1 VSKCT
6 DIVLRALCVACV
18 ASLLVGARAH
28 QPIPRAQTAA
38 LKPGA
43 AAPEAPTD
51 NSRGVAA
58 TVNDLIISDYD
69 LNQRMTLFLAQSGMR
84 PNEEQKK
91 RIREQVLRGL
101 VDEMLQLQEAQKNK
115 ITVTTDEVDKALES
129 IAKQN
134 GATTAQ
140 IEQMLGSVGVNIS
153 TLRTQVTAEIAWQ
166 KLMQNE
172 MGGRI
177 QISEEDVNAELQRI
191 AESAHKPQ
199 FLVSEI
205 FVGVDS
211 PQDDEKVK
219 NGVTQIMQQL
229 NVGANFQ
236 AAARQFSQSP
246 SAATGGDIG
255 WVQEGQLAPEL
266 DKALVG
272 MRAGGLAGP
281 IHVAGGYY
289 ILQVRD
295 RREPVGTVV
304 PKSEQPQTG
313 LPDGPLPL
321 ARVLLALPSKAS
333 SELKQKA
340 LQFGQE
346 LSTHINGCI
355 NLSVVAK
362 QIQGAIYMNL
372 GSMRAGQMSPELRN
386 ALATT
391 QPGDVAKPFISSAGV
406 EIIVRCD
413 PKVQKVVAFQM
424 PTRQDIQNRL
434 YNEQMSMLS
443 RRYLRDLRRDAVVE
457 YR

>member
-1 VSKCT
+1 
-6 DIVLRALCVACV
+6 VACV

-28 QPIPRAQTAA
+28 QAVPRAQAAA
-38 LKPGA
+38 LKPGGPA
-43 AAPEAPTD
+43 AATATPAD

-69 LNQRMTLFLAQSGMR
+69 LNQRMTLFMAQSGVR
-84 PNEEQKK
+84 PTDEQKK

-101 VDEMLQLQEAQKNK
+101 VDETLQLAEAQKNK
-115 ITVTTDEVDKALES
+115 ITVLKDEVDKALES

-134 GATTAQ
+134 GATAAQ
-140 IEQMLGSVGVNIS
+140 IEQMLTAVGVNIS
-153 TLRTQVTAEIAWQ
+153 TLRTQITAEIAWQ

-172 MGGRI
+172 MGGRV
-177 QISEEDVNAELQRI
+177 QISDEDVDTELKRI
-191 AESAHKPQ
+191 AESAHKSQ

-219 NGVTQIMQQL
+219 TGVAQIMQQL
-229 NVGANFQ
+229 NLGANFP

-246 SAATGGDIG
+246 SAASGGDIG

-266 DKALVG
+266 DKALVAMKG
-272 MRAGGLAGP
+272 MGHAGP

-295 RREPVGTVV
+295 RREPAGTVV
-304 PKSEQPQTG
+304 PKSEQPRTG

-321 ARVLLALPSKAS
+321 ARVLLALPAKPSA
-333 SELKQKA
+333 ELKEKA
-340 LQFGQE
+340 IQFAQE
-346 LSTHINGCI
+346 LASHINGCG
-355 NLSVVAK
+355 NLGTMAK

-372 GSMRAGQMSPELRN
+372 GSLRAGQMSQDLRN

-434 YNEQMSMLS
+434 YQEQMSMMS
-443 RRYLRDLRRDAVVE
+443 RRYLRDLRRDSVVE